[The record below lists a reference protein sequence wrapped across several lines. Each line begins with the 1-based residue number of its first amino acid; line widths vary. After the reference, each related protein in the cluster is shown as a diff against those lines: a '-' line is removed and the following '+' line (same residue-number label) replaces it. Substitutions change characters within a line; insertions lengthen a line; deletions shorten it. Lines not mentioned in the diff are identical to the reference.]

1 MSDSGNLFARS
12 SRLNRQYFW
21 IWIGC
26 LVVAKL
32 AVDFG
37 FFSLPE
43 LHFLSSIDTVI
54 VIFVAIAIGAR
65 FRDIGWPR
73 WLGIVLTLLIML
85 VLPMVLVFAVLMQ
98 QDGIDTAPTNPIDAL
113 PWYVGW
119 SSTLC
124 MIVLIVIAGTRPSRE
139 LLDER
144 PQPIAPPAL

>member
-21 IWIGC
+21 VWIGC

-37 FFSLPE
+37 FILSPE
-43 LHFLSSIDTVI
+43 LHFLTSIDTVI
-54 VIFVAIAIGAR
+54 VIFIAIAIGAR

-85 VLPMVLVFAVLMQ
+85 VLPIVLLFAVLIPNG
-98 QDGIDTAPTNPIDAL
+98 GIDTNATNPIDAF
-113 PWYVGW
+113 PWYFGW
-119 SSTLC
+119 SSTFC
-124 MIVLIVIAGTRPSRE
+124 MIVLVVIAGTRPSRE
-139 LLDER
+139 LPDER
-144 PQPIAPPAL
+144 AQPIAPPAL